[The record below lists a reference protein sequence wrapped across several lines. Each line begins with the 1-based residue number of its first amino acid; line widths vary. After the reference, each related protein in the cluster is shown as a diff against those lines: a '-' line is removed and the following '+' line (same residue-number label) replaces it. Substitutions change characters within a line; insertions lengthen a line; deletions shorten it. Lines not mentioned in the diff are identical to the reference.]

1 MGMGMLTGLNLCIPI
16 GHHWK
21 ILFALGFVPLI
32 LNFISLLLLP
42 ESPMYYIF
50 IKDDKRALEVLKQCL
65 KEKDA
70 KKYLKKLKYEK
81 YFILDYIPHLLHLQD
96 LYKVFVL
103 VLKVKSFK
111 NHCSSFID

>member
-70 KKYLKKLKYEK
+70 KKYLKKM
-81 YFILDYIPHLLHLQD
+81 
-96 LYKVFVL
+96 
-103 VLKVKSFK
+103 
-111 NHCSSFID
+111 